1 MIECMLYF
9 LLVFSVEPGYL
20 FSLCLFEI
28 DLVLLAI
35 RFQLA
40 HVSGYTF
47 SVSHS

>member
-1 MIECMLYF
+1 MIHHILEFFVL
-9 LLVFSVEPGYL
+9 FSVELGYL
-20 FSLCLFEI
+20 FRLCLFEI